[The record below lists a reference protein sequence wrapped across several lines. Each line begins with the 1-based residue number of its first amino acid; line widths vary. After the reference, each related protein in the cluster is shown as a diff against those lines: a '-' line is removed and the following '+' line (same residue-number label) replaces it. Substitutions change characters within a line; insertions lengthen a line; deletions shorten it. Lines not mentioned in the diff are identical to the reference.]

1 MIFRKLLAVSLLI
14 ATGICAKAQFY
25 VQGGLNLANIT
36 KTKDGQT
43 AKNNLIP
50 SYNVGLMS
58 RFGLSDVFDLE
69 AGVLLTGK
77 GAKATTYFTNAT
89 DDNYIQTK
97 FNPIYIEVPLNAVVK
112 FPLEAKSKTN
122 IFINA
127 GPYIAAG
134 VFGKS
139 TADLKFGPITSS
151 SGSDIK
157 FSNDDPFTSE
167 QDDAKY
173 NKLKRF
179 DYGVNLGGGID
190 FGKFILKANYGLGL
204 AKIRST
210 QSDNS
215 ADDRNKFRT
224 FSISAGIPLG
234 K

>member
-1 MIFRKLLAVSLLI
+1 MAVCLLT
-14 ATGICAKAQFY
+14 ATGICARAQFY

-43 AKNNLIP
+43 EKNNLLP
-50 SYNVGLMS
+50 SFNAGFMG

-69 AGVLLTGK
+69 SGLLLTGK
-77 GAKATTYFTNAT
+77 GSKAETFFSDN
-89 DDNYIQTK
+89 NYIKTR
-97 FNPIYIEVPLNAVVK
+97 FNPIYLEVPLNAVIK
-112 FPLEAKSKTN
+112 FPLEAKSKSN

-127 GPYIAAG
+127 GPYIAVG

-139 TADLKFGPITSS
+139 KTDQKFGAITSS

-167 QDDAKY
+167 QDDANY

-179 DYGVNLGGGID
+179 DYGINLGGGID

-204 AKIRST
+204 AKINST
-210 QSDNS
+210 QTDNS
-215 ADDRNKFRT
+215 VDDRNKFRT
-224 FSISAGIPLG
+224 FSVSAGIPIG
-234 K
+234 R